1 MGLILRIIL
10 GLFVLSLIMFFHEG
24 GHFIAG
30 KYLGFT
36 IRSFNIFMGPTI
48 WKHRGKDGILYTLK
62 SLPIGASVEF
72 SGELEDDSLGEE
84 FVSTPETEEEM
95 TERLAARDDPGS
107 FFNRPRWARAIVAF
121 NGPFM
126 NFLTAF
132 LALAILFSF
141 TGVILPVVD
150 QVPAELQGA
159 AQRAGIEAGDR
170 IVEINGE
177 KIKTAYDISSATVFS
192 KTPYFL
198 IDVEKPNGEAAQYRV
213 DPKVKDRGL
222 IGFSY
227 YVDQKDPY
235 ITVSEVNEDANG
247 GNPVIEVNDRILKI
261 GGIDLASR
269 EDWNAAITEAAL
281 EDKPIEIELIRD
293 GKTLTVESQ
302 PEMGKET
309 EPLGIYL
316 VQSERFGDAMS
327 QAYHTPMALI
337 RMTFKGFG
345 MLFSGRIK
353 ANEALA
359 GPVRF
364 VQIVGDV
371 VKEPGTVSMKVERLV
386 SLFAFLSVGIGF
398 TQLIPIPPFDGHH
411 LLILAIEGIR
421 RKDLS
426 VRTKQA
432 IATFGFFLLIFLV
445 FLTLYFDL
453 SHVFGH

>member
-1 MGLILRIIL
+1 
-10 GLFVLSLIMFFHEG
+10 MFFHEG
-24 GHFIAG
+24 GHFLAG

-48 WKHRGKDGILYTLK
+48 WSKKGKDGIRYTLK

-72 SGELEDDSLGEE
+72 SGELEEDSLGEE
-84 FVSTPETEEEM
+84 FVSTPETEA
-95 TERLAARDDPGS
+95 ERAERIAAKEDPGS

-121 NGPFM
+121 GGPFM

-132 LALAILFSF
+132 LALVILFSF
-141 TGVILPVVD
+141 TGVALPVVD
-150 QVPAELQGA
+150 EVPQEFQGA
-159 AQRAGIEAGDR
+159 AQRAGIEPGDK
-170 IVEINGE
+170 ILKINGE
-177 KIKTAYDISSATVFS
+177 KIKTAYDMSSATVFS
-192 KTPYFL
+192 KTDDFL
-198 IDVEKPNGEAAQYRV
+198 IEVEKADGTPASYRV
-213 DPKVKDRGL
+213 APEVKDRGL

-227 YVDQKDPY
+227 IMDASDPY
-235 ITVSEVNEDANG
+235 ITVSEVNQDSNG
-247 GNPVIEVNDRILKI
+247 GNPVIQPNDRIMKI
-261 GGIDLASR
+261 AGIDLASR
-269 EDWNAAITEAAL
+269 EDWTDAITKAAK
-281 EDKPIEIELIRD
+281 EGKPVAIELIRD
-293 GKTLTVESQ
+293 GETMTVESK
-302 PEMGKET
+302 PAMGQNV
-309 EPLGIYL
+309 EPIGIFL
-316 VQSERFGDAMS
+316 TPSKNFGDALA
-327 QAYHTPMALI
+327 QAFHTPFSLI

-345 MLFSGRIK
+345 MIFSGAIK

-371 VKEPGTVSMKVERLV
+371 VKEPGTFGMKLERIVSI
-386 SLFAFLSVGIGF
+386 FAFLSVGIGF

-426 VRTKQA
+426 VKTKQA

-453 SHVFGH
+453 SHVFGR

>member
-1 MGLILRIIL
+1 MGFILRIIL
-10 GLFVLSLIMFFHEG
+10 GLVVLSLIMFFHEG
-24 GHFIAG
+24 GHFLAG

-48 WKHRGKDGILYTLK
+48 WQHKGKDGIRYTLK

-72 SGELEDDSLGEE
+72 SGELEEDSLGEE

-95 TERLAARDDPGS
+95 VERIAAQEDPGS

-121 NGPFM
+121 GGPFM
-126 NFLTAF
+126 NFVTAF

-141 TGVILPVVD
+141 TGVMLPVVD
-150 QVPAELQGA
+150 GVPEDFRGA
-159 AQRAGIEAGDR
+159 AQRAGIEVGDR
-170 IVEINGE
+170 ILEVNGE
-177 KIKTAYDISSATVFS
+177 TIKTAYDLLSATVFS
-192 KTPYFL
+192 KTDYFL
-198 IDVEKPNGEAAQYRV
+198 IDVEKANGEAAQYRV
-213 DPKVKDRGL
+213 DPEVRERGL

-227 YVDQKDPY
+227 LLDETDPY
-235 ITVSEVNEDANG
+235 ITVSDVNPEANG
-247 GNPVIEVNDRILKI
+247 GNPVIEINDRILKI

-269 EDWNAAITEAAL
+269 EDWNAAITRAAK
-281 EDKPIEIELIRD
+281 EGKPIEIELIRD
-293 GKTLTVESQ
+293 GETLTVASL
-302 PEMGKET
+302 PEMGQDV

-316 VQSERFGDAMS
+316 TPSHGFGDALG
-327 QAYHTPMALI
+327 QAFHTPFSLI

-345 MLFSGRIK
+345 MIFSGAIK

-371 VKEPGTVSMKVERLV
+371 VKEPGSFGMKVERVV
-386 SLFAFLSVGIGF
+386 SIFAFLSVGIGF

-453 SHVFGH
+453 SHVFGR